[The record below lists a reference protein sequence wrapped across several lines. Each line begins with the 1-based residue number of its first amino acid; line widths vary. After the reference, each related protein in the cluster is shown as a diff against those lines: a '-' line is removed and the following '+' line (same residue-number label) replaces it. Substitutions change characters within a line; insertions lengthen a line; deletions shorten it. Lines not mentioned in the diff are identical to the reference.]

1 MIRDIMKQML
11 PIQKGGFHKMLVQ
24 ITDEKLEGQN
34 RHFMKL
40 IDLMRQ
46 HPNLPVV
53 PMVDSEVVQDDIC
66 GFWSASFNA
75 DPYISKI
82 CVNNET
88 ERLVFWDDKT
98 DLSDTFEECGFGYDE
113 CGITDVRDEESK
125 RIMERKISEFKWL
138 LCIIAPIGIPE
149 PFIPGNGPEYEK
161 PTSSELFENLRKRV
175 QKYREAT
182 ERA

>member
-1 MIRDIMKQML
+1 ML
-11 PIQKGGFHKMLVQ
+11 KPVTEEELRRYNDGIKKLV
-24 ITDEKLEGQN
+24 
-34 RHFMKL
+34 
-40 IDLMRQ
+40 DLMQQ

-53 PMVDSEVVQDDIC
+53 PMVDAEVVQDDIC
-66 GFWSASFNA
+66 GFWSASFGE

-88 ERLVFWDDKT
+88 EQLVFWDEKT
-98 DLSDTFEECGFGYDE
+98 DLSDTFEECGFDYDE
-113 CGITDVRDEESK
+113 CGITDDMGDEESK
-125 RIMERKISEFKWL
+125 WIMEKKISEFKWL

-149 PFIPGNGPEYEK
+149 PFIPGNGPEYRK
-161 PTSSELFENLRKRV
+161 PTRSELIENLRKRV